1 MGHLSEFI
9 CTQIGALFT
18 VAAILKSLNIFAM
31 AERSGRK
38 GIHPS
43 SSSGRSHHL
52 SDPLEGPSAQPPPSK
67 RAQNK
72 KASAAPAIASSSR
85 EEQRFPGLLHK
96 PSLLPHCLPRNPL
109 LYQGPLTGRMTASP
123 DHPPSAGPAPP
134 PGKEPLFQTVSEAPT
149 PQSTSPAPAF
159 ADPPSQAAPLQL
171 PQAFKILLSRA
182 IREGFAQCLQQVGL
196 PAGTP
201 IPAQPS
207 QHRELEDIASDH
219 EPEDYD
225 YSGEQAST
233 SEPDEAPESALS
245 DDEGLLPDQS
255 PFIGLFRP
263 QMFRSLLFKAIAFQ
277 SNRYHLLGG
286 GPISCHVFSR
296 PGSCDGLICGTNYSS
311 GNHSST

>member
-1 MGHLSEFI
+1 
-9 CTQIGALFT
+9 
-18 VAAILKSLNIFAM
+18 M

-52 SDPLEGPSAQPPPSK
+52 SDPLEGPSAQPAPSK
-67 RAQNK
+67 RAKNK

-85 EEQRFPGLLHK
+85 EEQHRHK
-96 PSLLPHCLPRNPL
+96 AIEKAFSRASAQAWPPPPLSASQPPSISGSINRED
-109 LYQGPLTGRMTASP
+109 GRISRDLSP
-123 DHPPSAGPAPP
+123 DRPPLAGPAPP

-149 PQSTSPAPAF
+149 PQSTSPAQAF
-159 ADPPSQAAPLQL
+159 TDPPSQAAPLQL
-171 PQAFKILLSRA
+171 PQAFEILLTRA

-196 PAGTP
+196 PA

-233 SEPDEAPESALS
+233 SEPDKAPESALS

-255 PFIGLFRP
+255 PFISLFRP
-263 QMFRSLLFKAIAFQ
+263 QMFCSLLFKAIATT
-277 SNRYHLLGG
+277 RLGEV
-286 GPISCHVFSR
+286 PSPATSPPAQDPATTLFAEPTIAPETRH
-296 PGSCDGLICGTNYSS
+296 
-311 GNHSST
+311 